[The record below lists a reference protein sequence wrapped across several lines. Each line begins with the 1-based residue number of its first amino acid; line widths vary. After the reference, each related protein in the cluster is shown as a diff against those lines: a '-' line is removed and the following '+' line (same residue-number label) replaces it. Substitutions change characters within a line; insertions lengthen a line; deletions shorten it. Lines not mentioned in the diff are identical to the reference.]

1 MQTWVQEG
9 SERGFNKREEQRT
22 TKQHEKMK
30 EKLGNVGTI
39 RERNGS
45 VQLKNGTERFVGKII
60 SSSSRPRPIVP

>member
-1 MQTWVQEG
+1 MEPKWVQTWVQEG

-22 TKQHEKMK
+22 TKKHEKMK

-45 VQLKNGTERFVGKII
+45 VQFNKRNRTVRWKN
-60 SSSSRPRPIVP
+60 